1 MSPYNITGLESYT
14 SYTVNVAVCTTAG
27 EGPMS
32 DGISTSTL
40 EGIPESVGQITAMRS
55 SNSITFSWNTVEFN
69 AGSGNYMV
77 SLCITILIYIN
88 LFFFL
93 RLNTLVME

>member
-32 DGISTSTL
+32 NGISTRTL
-40 EGIPESVGQITAMRS
+40 EGIPEPVGQITAMGS
-55 SNSITFSWNTVEFN
+55 SDSIIFNWDTVEFN
-69 AGSGNYMV
+69 AGSGDYMV
-77 SLCITILIYIN
+77 SLCITILI
-88 LFFFL
+88 
-93 RLNTLVME
+93 